1 MDLGRIAAQLA
12 FLREADKLKGILR
25 HSRVTF
31 ADRRENDAEHSWH
44 LALTAMILVEYAE
57 PGIDLLH
64 TLEMVLIHDLVE
76 IDAGDTIAYAD
87 SAAKAAQAERERAA
101 AERLF
106 GMLPADQGLR
116 LRALF
121 EEFEERRTR
130 EARFARALDRV
141 QPILQNVHSHGAAW
155 RANGI
160 TPQRVRD
167 LNGPIIRDASPA
179 LWERI
184 EEIIARAEENGCFLP
199 ASTSEKE

>member
-12 FLREADKLKGILR
+12 FLREADKLKSIQR

-44 LALTAMILVEYAE
+44 LALTVMVLAEHAE
-57 PGIDLLH
+57 PGLDLLR
-64 TLEMVLIHDLVE
+64 TLEMVLVHDLVE

-87 SAAKAAQAERERAA
+87 RAAKAAQAERERAA

-106 GMLPADQGLR
+106 GMLPSDQGVR

-121 EEFEERRTR
+121 EEFEARRTR
-130 EARFARALDRV
+130 EARCARALDRV
-141 QPILQNVHSHGAAW
+141 QPILQNVHSKGAAW
-155 RANGI
+155 RENGI
-160 TPQRVRD
+160 TPQMVRE

-179 LWERI
+179 LWTCV
-184 EEIIARAEENGCFLP
+184 EEIITQAEVDGCF
-199 ASTSEKE
+199 ASVGRS